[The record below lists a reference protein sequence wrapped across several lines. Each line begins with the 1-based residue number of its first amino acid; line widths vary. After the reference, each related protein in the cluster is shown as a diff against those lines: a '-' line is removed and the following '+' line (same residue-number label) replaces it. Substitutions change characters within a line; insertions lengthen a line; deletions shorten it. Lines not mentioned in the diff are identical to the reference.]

1 MSILPNATFISPGNP
16 FYGSSGAAPIVGP
29 LSGTSLTVNPGVPAN
44 GVVSI
49 TNGGANTVSLTVDNA
64 TNNFIISQVV
74 PPAGVQNIMTVSNA
88 SGAATFPNGLFA
100 PNVPQAQTTNLSQI
114 GGTWGASPYPSAAA
128 TGVVIGQTYTCP
140 RTGMYIADYSS
151 GYNVGGSAETLVGA
165 SDFTSAGLA
174 SVEPFFNLVSAV
186 NFKPWTM
193 PSTGSD
199 FGITT
204 STSFYAVA
212 GTVLQFTRWATDIS
226 TTLKLGDTNGGASVV
241 IIPLC

>member
-1 MSILPNATFISPGNP
+1 MSILTNATFISPGNP

-29 LSGTSLTVNPGVPAN
+29 LTGTSLTINPGVPAN

-49 TNGGANTVSLTVDNA
+49 SNGGGNTVSLTVDNA

-74 PPAGVQNIMTVSNA
+74 PPAGTRNIMTVSN
-88 SGAATFPNGLFA
+88 STGAATFPNGLFA
-100 PNVPQAQTTNLSQI
+100 PNVAQAQTTNLPQI
-114 GGTWGASPYPSAAA
+114 SGTWGATPYPGSAA
-128 TGVVIGQTYTCP
+128 TGVVAGQTYTCP

-165 SDFTSAGLA
+165 SDFTNAGLTTSA
-174 SVEPFFNLVSAV
+174 PFALVSAV
-186 NFKPWTM
+186 TFKPWTM
-193 PSTGSD
+193 PSTGAD
-199 FGITT
+199 FGINT

-212 GTVLQFTRWATDIS
+212 GTVLNFSRWVTNIS
-226 TTLKLGDTNGGASVV
+226 TTLKLGDVNGGASVV